1 MRIDALALRNFRNY
15 DALNVTFAPDC
26 NVIVGENAQGKTNLL
41 EAIVYLSS
49 ARSPRA
55 RAEKELISFGK
66 SECSIKA
73 NAFARN
79 RDFLLEI
86 ALAAGRRRKILI
98 NKVPAKKGSDLSDVL
113 GAVYFCLEDLLL
125 IRDGAAARRKFMDD
139 ALCQLRARYAQALSD
154 YHRAYEHKTRILRDS
169 EEYPSLLDTLPEFD
183 LRMAQSGAVIIYYR
197 ARFCERLKEY
207 AGIAHR
213 ECSGG
218 REELGVEYQTVSTI
232 SDPLAPIETIYDQ
245 LRAHQASHAA
255 AERVSRMCLSG
266 PHKDDIAVTIGGVNA
281 RQFSSQGQTRTA
293 ALAFKLAERE
303 IYREITSRT
312 PLLLLDDVLSE
323 LDPKRQ
329 EYVLNR
335 ISGGQVFI
343 TCCEED
349 RLGTLLSGK
358 VFHIANGKVV
368 SPRFARKF
376 VPCVTGLPHKGDILF
391 WKRIPPLEPPE
402 KHEGPSPSTP
412 LTLPVCSLNDCT
424 RCAVWVRCTWLR
436 HESSAIRYWLQP
448 RLTTVR
454 RE

>member
-98 NKVPAKKGSDLSDVL
+98 NKVPVKKGSDLSDVL
-113 GAVYFCLEDLLL
+113 GAVYFCPEDLLL

-218 REELGVEYQTVSTI
+218 RVLQPDERLRFDTSSSLPFLPPEEIRKLILHFGAENCFFGVDYPMWDYDAELERFFALGLTDGEN
-232 SDPLAPIETIYDQ
+232 
-245 LRAHQASHAA
+245 RA
-255 AERVSRMCLSG
+255 
-266 PHKDDIAVTIGGVNA
+266 I
-281 RQFSSQGQTRTA
+281 
-293 ALAFKLAERE
+293 
-303 IYREITSRT
+303 
-312 PLLLLDDVLSE
+312 LSE
-323 LDPKRQ
+323 NLDA
-329 EYVLNR
+329 
-335 ISGGQVFI
+335 F
-343 TCCEED
+343 
-349 RLGTLLSGK
+349 LGKT
-358 VFHIANGKVV
+358 N
-368 SPRFARKF
+368 
-376 VPCVTGLPHKGDILF
+376 
-391 WKRIPPLEPPE
+391 E
-402 KHEGPSPSTP
+402 
-412 LTLPVCSLNDCT
+412 
-424 RCAVWVRCTWLR
+424 
-436 HESSAIRYWLQP
+436 
-448 RLTTVR
+448 
-454 RE
+454 